1 MQQTKTYKLNL
12 IETSDTFSPD
22 PLNEN
27 TEKLEAEVS
36 AEAAARQSSDAALEA
51 RVTVLEARR
60 FVAGT
65 YKGNGID
72 DQLINLGF
80 TPIAVLVQSSVGTWM
95 TAGSAS
101 PGKILTIQDGGFTVG
116 DNNGLGIRLNSLNG
130 VYPYLASL

>member
-36 AEAAARQSSDAALEA
+36 AEAAARQSGDAALEA

-65 YKGNGID
+65 YKGD
-72 DQLINLGF
+72 DANQRVFPLGF
-80 TPIAVLVQSSVGTWM
+80 TPKIVLVQYGGNVPVMGVPERPTMVTLQENAFAVG
-95 TAGSAS
+95 
-101 PGKILTIQDGGFTVG
+101 I
-116 DNNGLGIRLNSLNG
+116 NYNRNGTTYFYAVIG
-130 VYPYLASL
+130 

>member
-65 YKGNGID
+65 
-72 DQLINLGF
+72 
-80 TPIAVLVQSSVGTWM
+80 
-95 TAGSAS
+95 
-101 PGKILTIQDGGFTVG
+101 
-116 DNNGLGIRLNSLNG
+116 
-130 VYPYLASL
+130 